1 PGSCAAHILGT
12 TLFIEVYMRSMLH
25 CYRQWTPSISHR
37 PHTEEIAMMS
47 ERLNLTVDDGIS
59 ELLVKL
65 AGSRNKMGE
74 TVSNLVRAAS
84 TAEQIPAA
92 SDVET
97 LRLMIMGLSAEIKRM
112 KRKISAAHE
121 LLGAHILYNRGKIY
135 RQVDQLDLDRETEEY
150 VLMLDGSHEEALE
163 GFSEFEG

>member
-47 ERLNLTVDDGIS
+47 ERLNLTVDDGTS

-97 LRLMIMGLSAEIKRM
+97 LRLMIMGLSAEIKLM
-112 KRKISAAHE
+112 KQQLTKAH
-121 LLGAHILYNRGKIY
+121 R
-135 RQVDQLDLDRETEEY
+135 DLTRYTIHNQE
-150 VLMLDGSHEEALE
+150 
-163 GFSEFEG
+163 

>member
-1 PGSCAAHILGT
+1 
-12 TLFIEVYMRSMLH
+12 
-25 CYRQWTPSISHR
+25 
-37 PHTEEIAMMS
+37 MMS

-97 LRLMIMGLSAEIKRM
+97 LRLMIMGLSAEIKLM
-112 KRKISAAHE
+112 KQQLTKAHRDLTRYTIHNQE
-121 LLGAHILYNRGKIY
+121 RIT
-135 RQVDQLDLDRETEEY
+135 QLMY
-150 VLMLDGSHEEALE
+150 VLELDDETRNSI
-163 GFSEFEG
+163 FEVDDEIINYAYGGVENPFTGEMEDV